1 MLHTNY
7 PNLLKMIIMRNKGF
21 WRIEAIG
28 KLSKKINQGHSQLQ
42 YLKNL
47 ITRHE
52 KLNQVHSFLQI
63 NSAKTFNKKLN
74 TIEQSHSKSPKTFF
88 VTQIPTFNRKRL
100 HKYNNQLFINEYE
113 ENMYNPIELHPFE
126 IKYMRHRDENQIYF
140 NVQELKKEI
149 EKNYNYIRKEQIK
162 NRPFSSFYK
171 NKINNNNNDLFENEI
186 KHTNNNNNISINNY
200 YSNNLNMSKKRKKG
214 YKINFNRKNYY
225 NSQNSNTI
233 NENWKTSQ
241 QKERLISAYLTNKI
255 KGNIFA
261 EENEL
266 FENIKKNKTLLSTFS
281 TKSKTMNNFSTI
293 TDNSRLLMKKSGL
306 SDKLIY
312 LKDLKREEINKR
324 IFSSINNDKRNN
336 INYFFNDKQY
346 KNKNRKNKSAK
357 INKNMILNQGKN
369 TYNQNYFN
377 SNSNRNLFK
386 DNTNYNSILFQN
398 ENSDNINKKS
408 QVIKIK

>member
-1 MLHTNY
+1 MKHTNY
-7 PNLLKMIIMRNKGF
+7 PNLLKMIITRNKGF
-21 WRIEAIG
+21 WRIDAISR
-28 KLSKKINQGHSQLQ
+28 LSKKISKGQTQLE

-52 KLNQVHSFLQI
+52 KQKQVHSFLEI
-63 NSAKTFNKKLN
+63 YSVKNSNKKYN
-74 TIEQSHSKSPKTFF
+74 PMEKARSKSSQTFF
-88 VTQIPTFNRKRL
+88 VTQIPPFNRRRL
-100 HKYNNQLFINEYE
+100 YNYNNQLFMNEYE
-113 ENMYNPIELHPFE
+113 ENMYSPIELHPFE
-126 IKYMRHRDENQIYF
+126 IKYIRQRDENEKYF

-171 NKINNNNNDLFENEI
+171 NKINNDLFGNEI

-214 YKINFNRKNYY
+214 YKINFNQKNYY
-225 NSQNSNTI
+225 NSHNSNTI

-241 QKERLISAYLTNKI
+241 QKKRLISAYLNNKA

-293 TDNSRLLMKKSGL
+293 TDNSRLLIQKSGL

-312 LKDLKREEINKR
+312 LKDINKDEINKR
-324 IFSSINNDKRNN
+324 IFSSINKENRNN

-346 KNKNRKNKSAK
+346 KNKNRKNNSAK
-357 INKNMILNQGKN
+357 INKNMILNQGKI
-369 TYNQNYFN
+369 TYNSNYFN
-377 SNSNRNLFK
+377 SNSNHFK
-386 DNTNYNSILFQN
+386 DNNYNSILFQN
-398 ENSDNINKKS
+398 ENNDNINKKS
-408 QVIKIK
+408 QIIKIK

>member
-1 MLHTNY
+1 MKHTNY

-21 WRIEAIG
+21 WRIDAISR
-28 KLSKKINQGHSQLQ
+28 LSKKISQGQTQLE

-52 KLNQVHSFLQI
+52 KQKQVHHSFLEI
-63 NSAKTFNKKLN
+63 YSVKNSNKKYN
-74 TIEQSHSKSPKTFF
+74 TMEKARSKSSQTFF
-88 VTQIPTFNRKRL
+88 VTQIPPFNRRRL
-100 HKYNNQLFINEYE
+100 YNYNNQLFMNEYE
-113 ENMYNPIELHPFE
+113 ENMYSPIELHPFE
-126 IKYMRHRDENQIYF
+126 IKYQRQRDENEKYF

-171 NKINNNNNDLFENEI
+171 NKINNELFENEI
-186 KHTNNNNNISINNY
+186 KHTSNNNNISINNY

-214 YKINFNRKNYY
+214 YKLNFNQKNYY
-225 NSQNSNTI
+225 NTHNSNTI

-241 QKERLISAYLTNKI
+241 QKKRLISAYLSAKAR
-255 KGNIFA
+255 GNIFA

-266 FENIKKNKTLLSTFS
+266 FENIKKNKALLSTFS
-281 TKSKTMNNFSTI
+281 TKTKTMNNFSTI
-293 TDNSRLLMKKSGL
+293 TDNSKLLLQKSGL
-306 SDKLIY
+306 SDKFIY
-312 LKDLKREEINKR
+312 LKDLKRDEINKR
-324 IFSSINNDKRNN
+324 IFSSINNENRNN
-336 INYFFNDKQY
+336 INFFFNDKQY

-357 INKNMILNQGKN
+357 INKNMILNQGKI

-377 SNSNRNLFK
+377 SNSNHFK
-386 DNTNYNSILFQN
+386 DNNYNSMLFQS

>member
-1 MLHTNY
+1 MKHTNY
-7 PNLLKMIIMRNKGF
+7 PNLLKMIITRNKGF
-21 WRIEAIG
+21 WRIDAISR
-28 KLSKKINQGHSQLQ
+28 LSKKISQGQTQLE

-52 KLNQVHSFLQI
+52 KQKKIHSFLEI
-63 NSAKTFNKKLN
+63 YSVKNTNKKIN
-74 TIEQSHSKSPKTFF
+74 QMEKARSKSSQTFF
-88 VTQIPTFNRKRL
+88 VTQIPPFNRRRL
-100 HKYNNQLFINEYE
+100 YNYNNLLFMNEYE
-113 ENMYNPIELHPFE
+113 ENMYSPIELHPFE
-126 IKYMRHRDENQIYF
+126 IKYQRQRDENEKYF